1 MKKLLLLFVLTFV
14 LPVYSQWTPQQSGV
28 SASLNDVY
36 CISENTVVIVGNS
49 GTILKT
55 TDGGEHWI
63 SKSSSTTE
71 HIIKVQFVNANV
83 GYAVTSAGTVL
94 KTSDGGETWITKGIT
109 NPSYYSQ
116 LSCVNENTLFV
127 SNSELLKSTDGGLTF
142 TTISTPSNVRLIQFF
157 NEQTG
162 YISCNDGL
170 YKTTDGG
177 VTWTTLV
184 SILNFDAMFFINE
197 NVGFLARSYSGY
209 SKTIDGGQS
218 FTEFPI
224 EIGTVPHGNVSDIFA
239 TNENTVWDVNM
250 IMLLCGCPPNYCIS
264 KIDWNVGAE
273 KPFTSSCEDFQN
285 EYDQYKAIHFAN
297 ETTGYIVGFSSS
309 SMSPPTGTIYKNTT
323 GTMPSMGIT
332 KNQKDIF
339 TIYPN
344 PAQDNIHLS
353 FEKVSSSNVSVEI
366 VDGLGQTV
374 MTQEYATAAT
384 ISINTQ
390 SFAKGVYFLTVDDHQ
405 NKQTQ
410 KIIIY

>member
-14 LPVYSQWTPQQSGV
+14 LPAYSQWEPQQSGV
-28 SASLNDVY
+28 TTSLNDVY
-36 CISENTVVIVGNS
+36 CISENTVVIVGDS

-63 SKSSSTTE
+63 SKISSITE

-83 GYAVTSAGTVL
+83 GYAITSAGTVL
-94 KTSDGGETWITKGIT
+94 KTSDGGETWSSRANSIS
-109 NPSYYSQ
+109 NYNSN

-127 SNSELLKSTDGGLTF
+127 SNGTLLKSTDGGQTF
-142 TTISTPSNVRLIQFF
+142 TTITTPANVRLIQFF
-157 NEQTG
+157 NEQVG
-162 YISCNDGL
+162 YISCDSGF

-177 VTWTTLV
+177 ATWANLV
-184 SILNFDAMFFINE
+184 SNSNYDSIFFINE
-197 NVGFLARSYSGY
+197 NIGFLANYNGY
-209 SKTIDGGQS
+209 SKTTDGGQT

-224 EIGTVPHGNVSDIFA
+224 ESGVYQHGFVSDIFA
-239 TNENTVWDVNM
+239 TNENTVWDTNTVM
-250 IMLLCGCPPNYCIS
+250 MLCWCTYYCIS
-264 KIDWNVGAE
+264 KLDWNVGAE
-273 KPFTSSCEDFQN
+273 KPFSSSCEDFPN

-309 SMSPPTGTIYKNTT
+309 SMSPPTGIIYKNTT

-374 MTQEYATAAT
+374 LKQEYATAAS

>member
-14 LPVYSQWTPQQSGV
+14 MPVYSQWQLQQSGV
-28 SASLNDVY
+28 SVSLNDVY
-36 CISENTVVIVGNS
+36 CISENVVVVVGNS

-63 SKSSSTTE
+63 PKTSSTTE
-71 HIIKVQFVNANV
+71 HLVKVQFVNANV
-83 GYAVTSAGTVL
+83 GYAVSSVGTVL
-94 KTSDGGETWITKGIT
+94 KSTDGGETWITKGIT
-109 NPSYYSQ
+109 NSSYYSS
-116 LSCVNENTLFV
+116 LSCIDENVLYV
-127 SNSELLKSTDGGLTF
+127 AKEVLKKSTDGGQTF
-142 TTISTPSNVRLIQFF
+142 ITITTPANVKNIQFF
-157 NEQTG
+157 NEQVG
-162 YISCNDGL
+162 YISCDIGF

-177 VTWTTLV
+177 ATWTTLV
-184 SILNFDAMFFINE
+184 SNSNYDSIFFINE
-197 NVGFLARSYSGY
+197 NVGFLANNTGY
-209 SKTIDGGQS
+209 SKTIDGGQTY
-218 FTEFPI
+218 TEFPI
-224 EIGTVPHGNVSDIFA
+224 DQGFFTHGFVSDIFA
-239 TNENTVWDVNM
+239 TNENTVWDTNS
-250 IMLLCGCPPNYCIS
+250 ILLLCWCPDYHCIS
-264 KIDWNVGAE
+264 KLDWTDGAQ
-273 KPFTSSCEDFQN
+273 KPFTSSCEDYLN
-285 EYDQYKAIHFAN
+285 EYEKYNAVYFAN
-297 ETTGYIVGFSSS
+297 QTTGYIVGYASSNMFPS
-309 SMSPPTGTIYKNTT
+309 AGFIYKNTT

-332 KNQKDIF
+332 NNKKDIF

-374 MTQEYATAAT
+374 LKQEYATAAS